1 MKLIDILVEELPK
14 RGGWPKRANCITQDG
29 DLKVEPAYC
38 HPSVAKCD
46 DDGFW
51 FLDSSRIGGFRV
63 DTLASDYTT
72 AIITREQY
80 EAALAEKEHPL
91 PWDEKNKPCPTLGAE
106 CRGCPDCGRRVSC
119 TSDDITDDAVRAEM
133 GMNSRDLDAA
143 LAAKND
149 GWIDWGGGDCP
160 VDGREMVDVI
170 FGHGGR
176 MSTNIADCWCWSHDG
191 TNSDIIAYRLH
202 KPQEAEQAKAD
213 DEADLN
219 ECIGQDAAPVWNGEG
234 LPPVG
239 CECEFISNDTSW
251 GAVVVIGMDGDKVV
265 IKPSGETYY
274 GITPSEK
281 QVFRPIRSEADRKR
295 DESMRVIYEIL
306 DAGTSTK
313 QDAAD
318 IYDAIAAGKIP
329 GVKLED

>member
-14 RGGWPKRANCITQDG
+14 RDGWPKRANCIIQDP
-29 DLKVEPAYC
+29 DKRVEHATC
-38 HPSVAKCD
+38 HPSVAKFGE
-46 DDGFW
+46 DGFW
-51 FLDSSRIGGFRV
+51 FLDSSRIGGFEV

-80 EAALAEKEHPL
+80 EAALAASKRCDHKWVPSEGRTQSGYLCSK
-91 PWDEKNKPCPTLGAE
+91 
-106 CRGCPDCGRRVSC
+106 CG
-119 TSDDITDDAVRAEM
+119 
-133 GMNSRDLDAA
+133 NY
-143 LAAKND
+143 D
-149 GWIDWGGGDCP
+149 GPGYDWIDWPGGECP
-160 VDGREMVDVI
+160 VPTGTLVDVKWRDGRIDDGI
-170 FGHGGR
+170 PAK
-176 MSTNIADCWCWSHDG
+176 ISHDLDSSKRNVISWQHHG
-191 TNSDIIAYRLH
+191 NSHDIVAYRLH
-202 KPQEAEQAKAD
+202 QPQEAEQAEAD

-219 ECIGQDAAPVWNGEG
+219 ECIGQGAAPVWNGEG

-251 GAVVVIGMDGDKVV
+251 GAVVVIRMDGDKVV

-295 DESMRVIYEIL
+295 DESLRVIYEIL

>member
-1 MKLIDILVEELPK
+1 MKLIDMLVED
-14 RGGWPKRANCITQDG
+14 GMNGWQWPNGVKCITQDYG
-29 DLKVEPAYC
+29 SGPIYRGVVFGYREEPHLKKNIWLANNDLGHAYVTVKRYDA
-38 HPSVAKCD
+38 VAD
-46 DDGFW
+46 DW
-51 FLDSSRIGGFRV
+51 
-63 DTLASDYTT
+63 AT

-80 EAALAEKEHPL
+80 EAALA
-91 PWDEKNKPCPTLGAE
+91 
-106 CRGCPDCGRRVSC
+106 
-119 TSDDITDDAVRAEM
+119 
-133 GMNSRDLDAA
+133 
-143 LAAKND
+143 AKND
-149 GWIDWGGGDCP
+149 GWIDWPGGECP
-160 VDGREMVDVI
+160 VPRGTLVDVKWRDGRIDDGI
-170 FGHGGR
+170 PAK
-176 MSTNIADCWCWSHDG
+176 ISHDLDSSKRNAISWQHHG
-191 TNSDIIAYRLH
+191 NSHDIIAYRLH
-202 KPQEAEQAKAD
+202 KPQEAELAEAD

-239 CECEFISNDTSW
+239 CDCEFISNDTSW

-295 DESMRVIYEIL
+295 DESLRVIYEIL